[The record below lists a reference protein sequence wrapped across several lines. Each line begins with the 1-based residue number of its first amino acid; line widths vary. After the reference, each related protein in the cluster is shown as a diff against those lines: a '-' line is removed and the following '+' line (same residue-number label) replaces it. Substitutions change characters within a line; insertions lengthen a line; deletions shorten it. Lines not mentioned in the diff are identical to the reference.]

1 MVRSK
6 YCSILIVSGLT
17 LGEKIVPI
25 PQERYIASHPLV
37 TDAVMFGRAK
47 PQAGIL
53 IDPIPEYA
61 INPKDE
67 AAVAKFI
74 DEMW

>member
-1 MVRSK
+1 MV
-6 YCSILIVSGLT
+6 GNFT

-53 IDPIPEYA
+53 IDPVPEHA
-61 INPKDE
+61 IDPKDE
-67 AAVAKFI
+67 TAVTKFK
-74 DEMW
+74 DEIW